1 MLDGQRMS
9 DGADDSV
16 PGWDAITAA
25 LEPLYKGKEP
35 KHYGTIIK
43 WSLGGPDPLDGISAW
58 KRTEG
63 GGCHWHIVTY
73 GLTELYQ
80 KESPDPEVSGY
91 GFELTFRLG
100 CAPDEE
106 EPPVWAMNFLQNLA
120 RYVFQTGNGFAA
132 GHHMTLNGPI
142 ALEQETGITA
152 VIFAADPELPPTK
165 SPFGSIEFLQVVG
178 ITEGELEAV
187 QAWNSTPFTELLRAH
202 NPLLV
207 TDLGRKSM
215 LTDPKTAQTI
225 AERTEKEGSSMGTLF
240 VSSLHWERSG
250 LFTKK
255 TRLKLAAMAVSS
267 FVKQLRGRLLHQRP
281 LRLLGKGGKPENF
294 IELLPAETANIAI
307 SAEGG
312 HLVLTVPPAVALQVS
327 GGLQVKRGIYRFD
340 LLADFEIEVVPTE
353 IKDSD
358 GKVLRVVG

>member
-1 MLDGQRMS
+1 MS
-9 DGADDSV
+9 DGADDSI

-25 LEPLYKGKEP
+25 LEPVYKGKEP

-63 GGCHWHIVTY
+63 GSCHWHIVTY

-80 KESPDPEVSGY
+80 KESPDPGVSGY

-100 CAPDEE
+100 CAPDAD
-106 EPPVWAMNFLQNLA
+106 EPPIWAMNFLQNLA
-120 RYVFQTGNGFAA
+120 RYVFQTGNGFGA
-132 GHHMTLNGPI
+132 GHHMPLNGPI
-142 ALEQETGITA
+142 ALGHETEITA
-152 VIFAADPELPPTK
+152 ILFAADPELPPTK
-165 SPFGSIEFLQVVG
+165 GPFGSFEFLQVVG
-178 ITEGELEAV
+178 ITEDELEAV

-215 LTDPKTAQTI
+215 LNDARTAQTI
-225 AERTEKEGSSMGTLF
+225 AERSEKEGSSLSELM
-240 VSSLHWERSG
+240 VSSLRWERSG

-255 TRLKLAAMAVSS
+255 TRLKLAAVAVSA
-267 FVKQLRGRLLHQRP
+267 FVKQMRGRLLHQR
-281 LRLLGKGGKPENF
+281 RLGLIGKGGQPENF
-294 IELLPAETANIAI
+294 VELLPGETANIAI

-312 HLVLTVPPAVALQVS
+312 HLVLTVPPAVALQMS

-340 LLADFEIEVVPTE
+340 LFADFEIEVVPTE
-353 IKDSD
+353 IKDNS